1 MSSKAG
7 CSFSAAHALKIPA
20 TKVSSG
26 NFGKASEWCRGRQ
39 GMRGIPR
46 RLCAEIPATKISS
59 RNFGNASGGVEEG
72 KAAVR
77 APIRSR
83 PNVSYLSPGP

>member
-1 MSSKAG
+1 
-7 CSFSAAHALKIPA
+7 
-20 TKVSSG
+20 
-26 NFGKASEWCRGRQ
+26 
-39 GMRGIPR
+39 MRGIPR
-46 RLCAEIPATKISS
+46 RSCAEIPATKVSS